1 MEKITIIGAGIAG
14 LTLGIAL
21 KKKGIAFEIYEAF
34 DSFKDLGAGI
44 MLANNAMQVYQKL
57 GITSEIAKKGRV
69 YHDLNIS
76 DGKLKVFSSIGAN
89 AYSEQKIESYAI
101 HRSTLQNILLDQIPK
116 ENLHLGKKV
125 EAVQEKSS
133 SIIVK
138 FQDGTQIEAKTL
150 IGADGIHSKVRPSV
164 VDSSRIRNAQQIC
177 WRGIAEIQLP
187 KDYQHKLHEI
197 WAEGKRFGFVQIGER
212 KVYWYAL
219 KDSQHRETT
228 FIEKLLDLFQN
239 YHPIVKEIISQTE
252 EVKLLTNEMLD
263 LEPLN
268 QWYRGNICL
277 IGDAVHATTPNMGQG
292 ACQSIED
299 AYILSEEL
307 VNSKNVD
314 EAFQNYQERRIQ
326 KANKVINMSWKLGKV
341 AHLSNPVLAGIRN
354 ILLKNTPEFMVKKQN
369 EFLFKL

>member
-1 MEKITIIGAGIAG
+1 MEKVTIIGAGIAG

-34 DSFKDLGAGI
+34 ESFKDLGAGI

-69 YHDLNIS
+69 YHDLNITN
-76 DGKLKVFSSIGAN
+76 GKLKVFSSIGAN
-89 AYSEQKIESYAI
+89 TYSEHKIESYAI
-101 HRSTLQNILLDQIPK
+101 HRSALQNILLDQIPK

-125 EAVQEKSS
+125 EAVQAKGS

-138 FQDGTQIEAKTL
+138 FQDGTQIEANTL

-164 VDSSRIRNAQQIC
+164 VDFSMIRNAKQIC

-187 KDYQHKLHEI
+187 KDYQYKLHEI
-197 WAEGKRFGFVQIGER
+197 WAEGKRFGFVQIGES

-219 KDSQHRETT
+219 KDSQNRETT
-228 FIEKLLDLFQN
+228 SIEKLLDLFQN
-239 YHPIVKEIISQTE
+239 YHPVVKEIISQTE
-252 EVKLLTNEMLD
+252 KAKLLTNEMLD

-268 QWYRGNICL
+268 QWYKENICL
-277 IGDAVHATTPNMGQG
+277 IGDAAHATTPNMGQG

-299 AYILSEEL
+299 AYVLSEEL
-307 VNSKNVD
+307 VNSKNVVK
-314 EAFQNYQERRIQ
+314 AFQNYQERRIQ
-326 KANKVINMSWKLGKV
+326 KANKVINMSWKVGKV
-341 AHLSNPVLAGIRN
+341 AHLSNPILAGVRN